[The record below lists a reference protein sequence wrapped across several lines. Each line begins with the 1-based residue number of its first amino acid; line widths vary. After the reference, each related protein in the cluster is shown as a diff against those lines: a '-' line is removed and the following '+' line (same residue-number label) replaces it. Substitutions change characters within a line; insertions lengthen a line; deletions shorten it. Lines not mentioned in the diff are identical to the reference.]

1 MGEQQSACRAPFEEC
16 RRLAA
21 AFSAFWVSH
30 AVLRVL
36 LLFRPDP
43 YGAPFIN
50 RPVGSF
56 FYAAGVDFSWMFLAT
71 VPFFVLAWL
80 LSRHFKIRRWISSFY
95 FAVQGLLLLVTFFD
109 QETLRFLGCHLSFLL
124 LDSYGETFSFV
135 KILTSAKLGGS
146 FPYLQLFAA
155 PLLIPV
161 TYGVYRL
168 LLQLLSRLTLPRFRA
183 AVVCCAL
190 CFLCTQCALSVMRI
204 GVNEDR
210 KLAPVVRVLYAEWKL
225 YREGDA
231 VTPGLVR
238 AASVSARRFWA
249 VVEGADSSEWTYPG
263 YDYPMYRVP
272 KAGLA
277 PDSLLIRARARH
289 ADFIVIYM
297 ESYRGLDAGYL
308 NPDAP
313 WESATPV
320 LDSLAGA
327 GASWTRMYASG
338 SPVAGSVL
346 SSHLG
351 FPPHRTRDLAAELA
365 AVNAP
370 GYASVLRD
378 SGYAAEFFSAADPAE
393 DNLSAWY
400 RKWYSRVHFNRA
412 LEDDSSFFSASAE
425 YIRDSLARR
434 GKPFVAGLLTH
445 AIRSPSGAVPGMPD
459 SVLAFPLRYRM
470 RWNMRRADRLLGA
483 FLDSIKK
490 EPWSADTYIIVL
502 GDYGLPP
509 DGHGASAPGVA
520 GYPNST
526 WIPFVIC
533 GPALGAP
540 VEHSEVSSQID
551 IAPTV
556 LALAG
561 LRVANAFTGHDM
573 LRPHPRSF
581 ALGVHAGVEAFSFDG
596 FRLLT
601 GLPRSPREGGDAIF
615 AEEDVYESQSLLG
628 VVPDL
633 VNDYHALADTLLF
646 VNDYALSRNHVVKA
660 P

>member
-43 YGAPFIN
+43 YGTPFIN
-50 RPVGSF
+50 RPVRSF

-95 FAVQGLLLLVTFFD
+95 FAVQGLLLLMTFFD

-135 KILTSAKLGGS
+135 KILTSAKLDGS

-238 AASVSARRFWA
+238 TASVSARRFWA

-277 PDSLLIRARARH
+277 PDSSLIRARARH

-370 GYASVLRD
+370 GYASVLRN
-378 SGYAAEFFSAADPAE
+378 SGYAAEFFSASDPAE

-400 RKWYSRVHFNRA
+400 RKWYSRVHYDRA
-412 LEDDSSFFSASAE
+412 LEEDSAFFSAAAE

-434 GKPFVAGLLTH
+434 GKPFVAGLLTR
-445 AIRSPSGAVPGMPD
+445 AVRSPSGAVPGMPD

-470 RWNMRRADRLLGA
+470 RWNMRRADKFLGA

-490 EPWSADTYIIVL
+490 MPRSADTYIIVL
-502 GDYGLPP
+502 GDYGLPAS
-509 DGHGASAPGVA
+509 GRGAPASGAA

-533 GPALGAP
+533 GPVPGAP
-540 VEHSEVSSQID
+540 AEHSEVSSQID

-561 LRVANAFTGHDM
+561 LRAANAFAGHDL
-573 LRPHPRSF
+573 LRPDPRSF
-581 ALGVHAGVEAFSFDG
+581 ALGVRAGVEDVSFDG

-615 AEEDVYESQSLLG
+615 AEEDVYETQSLLG
-628 VVPDL
+628 AVPDL

>member
-16 RRLAA
+16 CRLAA

-124 LDSYGETFSFV
+124 LDSCGKTLSFV
-135 KILTSAKLGGS
+135 KILISAELDGS
-146 FPYLQLFAA
+146 VPYLQLFAA
-155 PLLIPV
+155 PLLISV

-168 LLQLLSRLTLPRFRA
+168 LLQLLSRLTLPCFRA
-183 AVVCCAL
+183 AAVCCAI
-190 CFLCTQCALSVMRI
+190 CFLCTQFALSMMRI

-210 KLAPVVRVLYAEWKL
+210 KLAPVVKVLYAEWKL

-249 VVEGADSSEWTYPG
+249 VVEDADSSEWTYPG

-277 PDSLLIRARARH
+277 PDPLLIRARARH
-289 ADFIVIYM
+289 ADFIIIYM

-378 SGYAAEFFSAADPAE
+378 SGYASEFFSASDPAE

-400 RKWYSRVHFNRA
+400 RKWYSRVHFDRA

-425 YIRDSLARR
+425 YIRDSLACR
-434 GKPFVAGLLTH
+434 GRPFVAGLLTH
-445 AIRSPSGAVPGMPD
+445 AVRSPSGVVPGMPD
-459 SVLAFPLRYRM
+459 SVRAFPLRYRM

-502 GDYGLPP
+502 GDYGFPP
-509 DGHGASAPGVA
+509 DGHGASASGAA

-533 GPALGAP
+533 GPGLGAP
-540 VEHSEVSSQID
+540 AQHSEVSSQID

-561 LRVANAFTGHDM
+561 LRVANAFAGHDM

-581 ALGVHAGVEAFSFDG
+581 ALGVHAGVEAISFGG

>member
-1 MGEQQSACRAPFEEC
+1 MGEQQSVCRAPFEEC

-50 RPVGSF
+50 RPVESF

-109 QETLRFLGCHLSFLL
+109 QEMLRFQGCHLSFLL
-124 LDSYGETFSFV
+124 LDSYRETLSFV
-135 KILTSAKLGGS
+135 KVLISAELDGS
-146 FPYLQLFAA
+146 VPYLQIFAA
-155 PLLIPV
+155 PLLIFV

-168 LLQLLSRLTLPRFRA
+168 LLQLFSRLTLPHFRA
-183 AVVCCAL
+183 AAVCCAM
-190 CFLCTQCALSVMRI
+190 CFLCTQYALSVMRI

-249 VVEGADSSEWTYPG
+249 VVEDADSSEWAYPS

-308 NPDAP
+308 NPDVP
-313 WESATPV
+313 WKSATPV

-365 AVNAP
+365 VVNAP

-378 SGYAAEFFSAADPAE
+378 SGYAAEFFSAVDPAAY
-393 DNLSAWY
+393 NLSAWY

-445 AIRSPSGAVPGMPD
+445 AVGSPSGAVPGMPD
-459 SVLAFPLRYRM
+459 SVRAFPLRYRM
-470 RWNMRRADRLLGA
+470 RWNMRRADRLLGV

-490 EPWSADTYIIVL
+490 EPWFADTYIIVL

-509 DGHGASAPGVA
+509 DGHGASAPDVA
-520 GYPNST
+520 GYPNFT

-540 VEHSEVSSQID
+540 AEHSEVSSQID

-561 LRVANAFTGHDM
+561 LRVANAFAGHDM

-581 ALGVHAGVEAFSFDG
+581 ALGVHAGVEAISFGG